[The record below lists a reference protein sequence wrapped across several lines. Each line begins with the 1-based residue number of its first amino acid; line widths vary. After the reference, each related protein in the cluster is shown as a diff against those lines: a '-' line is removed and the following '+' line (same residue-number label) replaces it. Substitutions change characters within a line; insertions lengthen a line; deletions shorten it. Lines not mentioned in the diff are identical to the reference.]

1 MIQRDY
7 ILRIAEDV
15 GRALARILYRREVK
29 DYQAAFGFIDDQL
42 KQTVGMGLG
51 FIHSVSEE
59 TLLSMFTSLGRVD
72 VDKILFIA
80 ILLKTEGD
88 IYVEQGSA
96 DESYYSYVKSLN
108 LFLEVLL
115 LNGTSHSSGGFPE
128 VEELLGRLEEYELPR
143 ETEHLLFGYYEQVG
157 NYAKAENVLFEIV
170 EADATDDEV
179 IEEGKAFYMRLKGK
193 SDAALS
199 AGNFSRERALDGLA
213 RLIRMVS

>member
-1 MIQRDY
+1 
-7 ILRIAEDV
+7 
-15 GRALARILYRREVK
+15 
-29 DYQAAFGFIDDQL
+29 
-42 KQTVGMGLG
+42 
-51 FIHSVSEE
+51 
-59 TLLSMFTSLGRVD
+59 
-72 VDKILFIA
+72 
-80 ILLKTEGD
+80 
-88 IYVEQGSA
+88 
-96 DESYYSYVKSLN
+96 VKSLN

-213 RLIRMVS
+213 RLMRMAS